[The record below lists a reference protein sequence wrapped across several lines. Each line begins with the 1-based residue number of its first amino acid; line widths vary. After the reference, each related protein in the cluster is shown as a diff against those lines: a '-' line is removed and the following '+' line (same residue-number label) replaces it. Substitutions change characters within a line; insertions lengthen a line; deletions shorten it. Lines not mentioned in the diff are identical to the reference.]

1 MSEAYDVVAE
11 ILTGKFQV
19 PAEQV
24 TPEATLGALELDS
37 LALVEFDLTLQERI
51 GVRFGSDAVTAG
63 TTLAE
68 AADGINTKLA
78 AVDAATSA
86 P

>member
-24 TPEATLGALELDS
+24 TPDATLGQLELDS
-37 LALVEFDLTLQERI
+37 LALVEFDLTLQDRI
-51 GVRFGSDAVTAG
+51 GVQFGSNAVTAG

-68 AADGINTKLA
+68 VGEGIKAKLA
-78 AVDAATSA
+78 AVGAATA
-86 P
+86 AR